1 MQTLNQMIISI
12 DQGTTSCRSILFNVD
27 AEIVETT
34 QKEFKQY
41 FPKSGWVEHDAKEI
55 LECQTE
61 VLHELLNKN
70 NNSYLAQVKA
80 IGITN
85 QRETIVAWN
94 KTTGTPVYNAIV
106 WQDTRTTNYCQDLKD
121 KGFEDIIKDKTG
133 LLLDSYFSAS
143 KMNWILNNVPE
154 AKQLAAS
161 DNLLFGT
168 IDTWLIWNLT
178 DEKNH
183 FTDVSNASRT
193 LLFNINTLEWDEELL
208 TIFEIPRNTLPTVK
222 QSSDDFGTYTYN
234 GHYFPING
242 VAGDQQSA
250 LFGQCCFEKG
260 DAKNTYGTGCFML
273 LNTGN
278 EKISSKNGLISTI
291 AWQINGKTTYALE
304 GSVFV
309 AGSGVQWLRDG
320 IQIIND
326 ATETEDIIKDANPT
340 SSLYF
345 VPAFAGLGAP
355 HWNMNARGMLI
366 GLTRDT
372 NRADITKATLDAMAY
387 QTKDV
392 LTAMEKDAQTK
403 LNALNVDGGACNNN
417 YLMQFQSDLLN
428 IPVDRPICK
437 ESTALGVAFL
447 AGIQCGLWKYDDLSK
462 IRTNE
467 KTFIPT
473 ENQSEIKL
481 KYSKWTNAVERC
493 KDWVI

>member
-1 MQTLNQMIISI
+1 MIISI
-12 DQGTTSCRSILFNVD
+12 DQGTTSCRSILFD
-27 AEIVETT
+27 KAAEIIETT
-34 QKEFKQY
+34 QKEFKQF

-61 VLHELLNKN
+61 VLHELLTKN
-70 NNSYLAQVKA
+70 GNGYLQEIKA

-94 KTTGTPVYNAIV
+94 KKTGVPLYNAIV

-121 KGFEDIIKDKTG
+121 KGFEKLIKEKTG

-143 KMNWILNNVPE
+143 KMNWILENIPE
-154 AKQLAAS
+154 AKQLAAKN
-161 DNLLFGT
+161 NLLFGT

-183 FTDVSNASRT
+183 FTDPSNASRT
-193 LLFNINTLEWDEELL
+193 LLFNINTLEWDAELL
-208 TIFEIPRNTLPTVK
+208 DIFGIPRNTLPTVK
-222 QSSDDFGTYTYN
+222 QSSDNFGTYTYN
-234 GHYFPING
+234 GHSFPING

-273 LNTGN
+273 MNTGN
-278 EKISSKNGLISTI
+278 SKIASNNGLISTI
-291 AWQINGKTTYALE
+291 AWQIDGKTSYALE

-320 IQIIND
+320 IQIINN

-372 NRADITKATLDAMAY
+372 NRADVTKATLDAMAY

-392 LTAMEKDAQTK
+392 LTAMEKDAKTQ
-403 LNALNVDGGACNNN
+403 LNTLNVDGGACNNN

-447 AGIQCGLWKYDDLSK
+447 AGIQCGLWKFEELSK

-467 KTFIPT
+467 KLFLPT
-473 ENQSEIKL
+473 KNQNEIKS
-481 KYSKWTNAVERC
+481 KYNKWNDAVERC
-493 KDWVI
+493 KDWEVNV